1 MSDSKLTKEQAF
13 LAMYAF
19 LDEYY
24 QATKSEDVGGLLGSI
39 SLLSDGG
46 SADPVVQNEW
56 EEAIQKVMDGSV
68 NAQLSIKNT

>member
-1 MSDSKLTKEQAF
+1 MSETKITKEQAF

-24 QATKSEDVGGLLGSI
+24 QATKSDDVGGLLGSM
-39 SLLSDGG
+39 SLLSDGC
-46 SADPVVQNEW
+46 SADPAIQQEW

-68 NAQLSIKNT
+68 NALLSFKNT